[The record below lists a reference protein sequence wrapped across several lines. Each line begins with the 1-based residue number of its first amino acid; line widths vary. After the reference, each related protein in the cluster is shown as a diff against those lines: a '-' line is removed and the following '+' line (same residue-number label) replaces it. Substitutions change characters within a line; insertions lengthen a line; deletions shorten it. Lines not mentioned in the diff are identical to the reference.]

1 MLYADTSYLT
11 YSILRLR
18 ERDDDWKV
26 KRPPDVSMEDTDLER
41 SFAFINKSL
50 FLSYGRL
57 DIFFQIFVCRGE
69 HQLDSVKLVDLAG
82 TWIIV
87 DSYDIGFRMKSPEF
101 LNDFLSDYMIRQ
113 TGKRLGADDV
123 PAAFSM
129 SSSISRLRTSLHR
142 SGYQE
147 RRFRLPWRQGAQFW
161 TAG

>member
-1 MLYADTSYLT
+1 MLYADTSYLA

-69 HQLDSVKLVDLAG
+69 HQLDS
-82 TWIIV
+82 
-87 DSYDIGFRMKSPEF
+87 
-101 LNDFLSDYMIRQ
+101 LSDYMIRQ

-123 PAAFSM
+123 PG
-129 SSSISRLRTSLHR
+129 SILNEFQH
-142 SGYQE
+142 
-147 RRFRLPWRQGAQFW
+147 LPG
-161 TAG
+161 

>member
-1 MLYADTSYLT
+1 MMYADTSYLA

-101 LNDFLSDYMIRQ
+101 LNDSLSDYMIRQ

-123 PAAFSM
+123 PG
-129 SSSISRLRTSLHR
+129 SILNEFQH
-142 SGYQE
+142 
-147 RRFRLPWRQGAQFW
+147 LPG
-161 TAG
+161 

>member
-1 MLYADTSYLT
+1 MLYADTSYLA

-69 HQLDSVKLVDLAG
+69 HQLDSVELIHFTGAGIVVDG
-82 TWIIV
+82 H
-87 DSYDIGFRMKSPEF
+87 DIGLRILF
-101 LNDFLSDYMIRQ
+101 
-113 TGKRLGADDV
+113 ADLFDDALTYNV
-123 PAAFSM
+123 
-129 SSSISRLRTSLHR
+129 I
-142 SGYQE
+142 G
-147 RRFRLPWRQGAQFW
+147 
-161 TAG
+161 